1 MLITLSI
8 VHVVW
13 EQAFL
18 FPSDKYSSFM
28 EEERAITPPE
38 HCFRLPF
45 EFSEDDR
52 LGPWDILISEDAFK
66 FMSRLK
72 SPLAVK
78 AIMKKLGKISS
89 GAWDKHKLN
98 NKVPSFA
105 IPVYETELHDHDSIK
120 ILWQVDS
127 GFSVRSYQLTQ
138 IVKIWVITS
147 SQDQIDETLKILRL
161 AHQVYK
167 AEQSRRCATRLTGKN
182 DIILPELFGE
192 EMTTTS
198 TENEFHDSRMDD
210 ERFLEVHKMLVTN
223 KFIPLS
229 KNLFKSLVM
238 GGTGFTFQVSKL
250 EHEIINH
257 PTSAIIIGRS
267 GTGKTTCIVFRL
279 LASYIN
285 NSRKRQIFI
294 TASHHL
300 CHRVKEYFHKLKE
313 SAVLVETKMS
323 LAQFHEFVRKKE
335 QEGHNAN
342 LKNDE
347 MEEEGDEDKDLSEI
361 HSFYQLTEDHFPLFI
376 TYKKFSEMLEG
387 TYEIDARK
395 YMKMFMQQ
403 SKREDDDVVVDD
415 KEEKLRRKFSLFNTT
430 WAHFVNH
437 DVFEKRYWR
446 LFGDKKMDCELVY
459 SEFSIIKGLNPE
471 GKHLSR
477 EEYKAV
483 SPKKYPAFCQNRDKI
498 YDMFLRYEK
507 LKKRKYTGDYDSM
520 DRTLYIL
527 RRTTENE
534 LESSHIHEIYMD
546 ECQDNQIV
554 DLGLI
559 LKIFNRIDSI
569 FFAGDI
575 AQCIAKGSSFRFQ
588 NLSALMYEWE
598 RTRAQAYNIPR
609 GTIKPKKF
617 ELNVNY
623 RAHSGILRLAS
634 SVIDLISDFFPESID
649 RLSREHSD
657 VGGPRPVIV
666 KEFKAE
672 TYFNIFSVG
681 ENTENNN
688 IEFGAEQVIIV
699 RDEKSKSRVEDLIG
713 DAGIVLTVYEAKGM
727 EFNDVL
733 LYNFFTNSPGRQKW
747 QLILS
752 KSKEV
757 QEFSYEKYY
766 ILSSE
771 LKNLYVAITRAR
783 QHIWIFDELSE
794 YIEPICNYWRNRDL
808 VKVVESK
815 DTFSTLLDE
824 FPMLLKKSNSAEW
837 NQTGKKFFE
846 ERFYKEAMTCFK
858 KSGNHKNF
866 KLAKAYYF
874 QQIARSSIYDSDED
888 TIISKFCSAAEA
900 FQECSRPIQAA
911 SCYENINMYE
921 KAAEVYVEWN
931 MFDEAAYCFLKIPNF
946 EKAGKYFEK
955 INKYTE
961 AVYTYNDGQ
970 CYEKFVNLMLRVN
983 IDKNEFKDIIHRVN
997 IHYRKVKDRNMS
1009 AKALSIFPTLEEKID
1024 FLQKH
1029 AHEEFLEFCEK
1040 NGLFCVAAKDLRS
1053 RGRFNEA
1060 TDMFPRMVGMF
1071 PCLLTKD
1078 DEIKEYLRCCLDLCR
1093 IKLVSPNFFQL
1104 KEHLSK
1110 AINIIS
1116 KVKSQAWKESG
1127 EYRSLKEEFQLYKT
1141 YWDSDLDGIRKFL
1154 QLFRRR
1160 EDRVMEFRAIIIR
1173 LYILKFDIQTEN
1185 WRERLQCLLRLCELA
1200 FLFIAP
1206 RESENITKIYKDF
1219 HYIFLVN
1226 EVANHPYKRKISSD
1240 NHILHILN
1248 LNNQKNVS
1256 NSDGWHIYDE
1266 KALNSAIS
1274 QSLATYIYKSILEAG
1289 QKGKEIRDISS
1300 EICFEFSSCSKSGCR
1315 NHHVIPTPSILHK
1328 RFSLACLQYTVMQQ
1342 LNILYHNRLLKKGQ
1356 IEKVRESQIWWAEI
1370 LVKIHIRYQSPQT
1383 SCSEVTYAVLAELP
1397 KDTRDGLLYIAR
1409 NIWLPRVFYD
1419 PNDFSVMLKCVLVL
1433 HQLQDKWGICEFDF
1447 EMSKKRMHKP
1457 SMEISTGIN
1466 YYSRYQSI
1474 LIGKQ
1479 LSLFFSNLYN
1489 NQVLDA
1495 IMHIK
1500 MVIQYVINNIELIS
1514 IKTSDAFGDLISFI
1528 EFKTSLV
1535 FAVGPESC
1543 DFCLPRAYLVNY
1555 FDAFTAVPLIH
1566 RQHGYNKVDYF
1577 DEITNSIDQ
1586 VQQLFDLLISTG
1598 QVYLN
1603 IILRLIRLLVLICL
1617 NESDF
1622 ATRVF
1627 DLFKCWSKKSFSPK
1641 VTKYLNGSS
1650 ISRLA
1655 FVLHDDLKETD
1666 CDSLVIVHYHLGDSS
1681 KFSNLEEHGIIK
1693 LNYTSVERFHSAL
1706 RQITAPIVIEERNPS
1721 SKQQKSAL
1729 TPIASVKEDSQNN
1742 EKFELFK
1749 VAQGLAYS
1757 PQEKEAATKIQAWF
1771 RSARQQQKSRP
1782 HKDDPILEKIY
1793 NEMVVFCKNE
1803 LYWKFIVERKKKM
1816 YHIILRGIIVK
1827 NLVDLT
1833 KVQGK
1838 MDATKIK
1845 LQKIINNRNSDD
1857 QKIDEC
1863 LELLDDLKYIHYENI
1878 KMALDS
1884 LSIENTTKHQ
1894 EVDIEWLKNE
1904 SQMAENCLNE
1914 VYHWIDKCKEF
1925 MKK

>member
-1 MLITLSI
+1 MNTYMCMLITLSI
-8 VHVVW
+8 VW

-18 FPSDKYSSFM
+18 FPSYKYSSFM
-28 EEERAITPPE
+28 EEERAITPLE

-52 LGPWDILISEDAFK
+52 LGPWDILISENAVK
-66 FMSRLK
+66 FMSRLN

-78 AIMKKLGKISS
+78 AIMKKLGNISS
-89 GAWDKHKLN
+89 GAWDKHRLN
-98 NKVPSFA
+98 NKISSFA

-147 SQDQIDETLKILRL
+147 SQDQIDATLKILRI

-167 AEQSRRCATRLTGKN
+167 AEQIHRCTIRLIGKN
-182 DIILPELFGE
+182 DIILPILFGE
-192 EMTTTS
+192 EMPTTS
-198 TENEFHDSRMDD
+198 TENEFYSSRMDD
-210 ERFLEVHKMLVTN
+210 ERLLEVHKMLVTN

-238 GGTGFTFQVSKL
+238 GGTGFTFQVSKV
-250 EHEIINH
+250 EHEIINN
-257 PTSAIIIGRS
+257 PTSTIIIGRS
-267 GTGKTTCIVFRL
+267 EANIHHCEPSSMPSGKG
-279 LASYIN
+279 
-285 NSRKRQIFI
+285 IF
-294 TASHHL
+294 SQ
-300 CHRVKEYFHKLKE
+300 
-313 SAVLVETKMS
+313 VEK
-323 LAQFHEFVRKKE
+323 
-335 QEGHNAN
+335 
-342 LKNDE
+342 
-347 MEEEGDEDKDLSEI
+347 I
-361 HSFYQLTEDHFPLFI
+361 CEDHFPIFI

-387 TYEIDARK
+387 TYEMDARK
-395 YMKMFMQQ
+395 HMNMYMQQ
-403 SKREDDDVVVDD
+403 LKRGDDGDDIVDD

-430 WAHFVNH
+430 WAHFVNY
-437 DVFEKRYWR
+437 DVFKNKYWR
-446 LFGDKKMDCELVY
+446 HFGDKKLDCELVY
-459 SEFSIIKGLNPE
+459 NEFFIIKGLKPD

-483 SPKKYPAFCQNRDKI
+483 NIKKFPAFCQNRDKI
-498 YDMFLRYEK
+498 YDMFLQYEK
-507 LKKRKYTGDYDSM
+507 IKKRRYTGDYDAM

-534 LESSHIHEIYMD
+534 LESAQIHEIYMD

-554 DLGLI
+554 DFGLI

-569 FFAGDI
+569 FLAGDI

-588 NLSALMYEWE
+588 NLRALMYEWE
-598 RTRAQAYNIPR
+598 LNRAQAYNIPR
-609 GTIKPKKF
+609 DLIKTKLF

-634 SVIDLISDFFPESID
+634 SVIDLICHFFPESID
-649 RLSREHSD
+649 RLSREHSE

-666 KEFKAE
+666 KEFRAE

-681 ENTENNN
+681 ENTEND

-699 RDEKSKSRVEDLIG
+699 RDEKSKSHLKGLIK
-713 DAGIVLTVYEAKGM
+713 DAGIVMTVYEAKGM

-733 LYNFFTNSPGRQKW
+733 LYNFFTDSPGRQRW

-752 KSKEV
+752 KSKEA

-794 YIEPICNYWRNRDL
+794 YIEPICKYWGDL
-808 VKVVESK
+808 ELIKVIGSK
-815 DTFSTLLDE
+815 DTFSTLLKE
-824 FPMLLKKSNSAEW
+824 FPTLVKKSSSAEW
-837 NQTGKKFFE
+837 NQMGKKVFE
-846 ERFYKEAMTCFK
+846 ERLYEEAMTCFK
-858 KSGNHKNF
+858 KSGNHQNF
-866 KLAKAYYF
+866 KLAQAYLF
-874 QQIARSSIYDSDED
+874 QKIARSSIYDSDED
-888 TIISKFCSAAEA
+888 AMILKFCRAAKA
-900 FQECSRPIQAA
+900 FRECSRPIRAA

-931 MFDEAAYCFLKIPNF
+931 MFDKAAYCFLKIPNF

-955 INKYTE
+955 VNKYAE
-961 AVYTYNDGQ
+961 AVYSYNDGQ
-970 CYEKFVNLMLRVN
+970 CYEKVVNLMLREN
-983 IDKNEFKDIIHRVN
+983 IDKNEFKAIIYRAN
-997 IHYRKVKDRNMS
+997 IHYRKAKDRDMS

-1024 FLQKH
+1024 FLQEH
-1029 AHEEFLEFCEK
+1029 AHEEFLEVCEK
-1040 NGLFCVAAKDLRS
+1040 NGRFCVAAKDLRS
-1053 RGRFNEA
+1053 RGRFKEA
-1060 TDMFPRMVGMF
+1060 ADMFPRMVGMF

-1078 DEIKEYLRCCLDLCR
+1078 DETKEYLRGCLDLCR
-1093 IKLVSPNFFQL
+1093 IKLVTPNFFQL
-1104 KEHLSK
+1104 KDHLSK

-1116 KVKSQAWKESG
+1116 KVKSQAWKESE

-1141 YWDSDLDGIRKFL
+1141 YWDSDLDGIRKFM

-1160 EDRVMEFRAIIIR
+1160 EDRVIEFRAIIIR
-1173 LYILKFDIQTEN
+1173 LYILKFDIQIEN
-1185 WRERLQCLLRLCELA
+1185 WQERLQCLLRLCELA
-1200 FLFIAP
+1200 FLFIAS
-1206 RESENITKIYKDF
+1206 RDENINRVFQDIY
-1219 HYIFLVN
+1219 LVN
-1226 EVANHPYKRKISSD
+1226 EVAKHPRKRKISSD

-1248 LNNQKNVS
+1248 LNNQKSGNI
-1256 NSDGWHIYDE
+1256 SDGWHIYDE
-1266 KALNSAIS
+1266 KILNSAIS
-1274 QSLATYIYKSILEAG
+1274 QSLALYIYKSIVEAG
-1289 QKGKEIRDISS
+1289 QKGKDIRDISS
-1300 EICFEFSSCSKSGCR
+1300 EICFEFASCSKSGCR
-1315 NHHVIPTPSILHK
+1315 NHHVIPTPSTLRE

-1342 LNILYHNRLLKKGQ
+1342 LNILYHHRLLNMGQ
-1356 IEKVRESQIWWAEI
+1356 IKKVRELQRWWTER

-1383 SCSEVTYAVLAELP
+1383 SCPEVTHAVLAKLP
-1397 KDTRDGLLYIAR
+1397 KDTRDGLLDIVR
-1409 NIWLPRVFYD
+1409 NIWLPRMFYD
-1419 PNDFSVMLKCVLVL
+1419 PDDFSVMLKCMLVL
-1433 HQLQDKWGICEFDF
+1433 HQLHDKWGICEFDF
-1447 EMSKKRMHKP
+1447 EMSKKRMLKP
-1457 SMEISTGIN
+1457 SMETPTGIN

-1479 LSLFFSNLYN
+1479 LSLFFSKLDN
-1489 NQVLDA
+1489 NYVLDA

-1500 MVIQYVINNIELIS
+1500 MVIQYVINNIELIN

-1535 FAVGPESC
+1535 FASGPESC
-1543 DFCLPRAYLVNY
+1543 DFCLTRAYLVNY
-1555 FDAFTAVPLIH
+1555 FDAFTAEPLIH

-1577 DEITNSIDQ
+1577 DEITNSVDQ

-1598 QVYLN
+1598 QVYLT
-1603 IILRLIRLLVLICL
+1603 IILRLIRLLVLIGL

-1622 ATRVF
+1622 ATRIF

-1650 ISRLA
+1650 MSRLA

-1666 CDSLVIVHYHLGDSS
+1666 CDSLVIVHYHSENSS
-1681 KFSNLEEHGIIK
+1681 KFSDLEENGIVK

-1706 RQITAPIVIEERNPS
+1706 RQITAPIVIEERDPS
-1721 SKQQKSAL
+1721 SKQQKIVL
-1729 TPIASVKEDSQNN
+1729 TPIASVSEDSQNN
-1742 EKFELFK
+1742 EKFEIFK
-1749 VAQGLAYS
+1749 VTQGLAYPS
-1757 PQEKEAATKIQAWF
+1757 QAKEAATKIQVWF
-1771 RSARQQQKSRP
+1771 RSALKQQKSRP
-1782 HKDDPILEKIY
+1782 HKDDPILDKIY

-1803 LYWKFIVERKKKM
+1803 LYWKFIDDPIPEKIYNEMVDFCKNELYWKFIAERKKKI
-1816 YHIILRGIIVK
+1816 YHFILRGIIVK

-1833 KVQGK
+1833 KVQRK

-1845 LQKIINNRNSDD
+1845 LQKIINNRNSDE
-1857 QKIDEC
+1857 EC

-1894 EVDIEWLKNE
+1894 EADIEWLKNE
-1904 SQMAENCLNE
+1904 SQMADVYLNE
-1914 VYHWIDKCKEF
+1914 VYRWIDKCKEF